1 MSKLYRL
8 RHEQRFPTDRNA
20 LWDFIATPNNLAAI
34 TPPSMR
40 FETLHGGGEAMFPG
54 QVIAYRL
61 RPLPGW
67 KTSWVTEI
75 THMENGRYFVDEQ
88 RFGPYAFWHHLH
100 RLDDVPGGVKMTDT
114 VHYKIPFDFL
124 GNWVNA
130 LVVKKKLD
138 EIFAYRRRKMET
150 LFGRL

>member
-1 MSKLYRL
+1 
-8 RHEQRFPTDRNA
+8 
-20 LWDFIATPNNLAAI
+20 
-34 TPPSMR
+34 
-40 FETLHGGGEAMFPG
+40 
-54 QVIAYRL
+54 AYRL